1 MAIFISI
8 SVAVI
13 SIFDYMSVTINS
25 IQDERAK
32 KAPLTSF
39 SFVTSTNVR
48 TRVKLVIYNDIVRQA
63 FLRFIDYIKVA
74 ADKIFNR
81 LIN

>member
-13 SIFDYMSVTINS
+13 SIFDCMSVTINP

-39 SFVTSTNVR
+39 SLVTSTNVR
-48 TRVKLVIYNDIVRQA
+48 TRVKLAIYNDIVRQT
-63 FLRFIDYIKVA
+63 FLRFINYIKVA